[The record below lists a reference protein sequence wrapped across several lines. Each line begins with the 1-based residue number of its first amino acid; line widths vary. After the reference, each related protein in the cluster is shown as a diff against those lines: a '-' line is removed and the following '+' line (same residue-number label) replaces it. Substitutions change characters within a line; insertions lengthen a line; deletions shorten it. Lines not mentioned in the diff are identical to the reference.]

1 MNFNDVEDGDDGRE
15 GGGGGIR
22 IESRSSLE
30 IGADDAAAAAAA
42 AGRTDADSG
51 TITETALMMVGH
63 IGSDTVW

>member
-42 AGRTDADSG
+42 GRTDADSG